1 MIRDLGISSHTEATF
16 LDISLKPFFLCI
28 TNLLHTKNGFAKV
41 FQNFA
46 RSENNFVRLSKYL

>member
-16 LDISLKPFFLCI
+16 LDISLKPFFLY
-28 TNLLHTKNGFAKV
+28 HKFTKNGFAKV

-46 RSENNFVRLSKYL
+46 RSENNFVRLSKYLIM